1 MCSKCVSKMSAYDM
15 YSLIQNKKADLEN
28 LKHYYQSTRAELD
41 AVISEMTFKSAS
53 VDLARKANTLRT
65 TVNDTLKEIKA
76 IEMCSRDISGMQ
88 DAIRQRTERSH
99 KKSFRDCVLQFISMK
114 GANSF
119 EPTEVAKFVADS
131 RGQIL
136 TNSVRVFT
144 HRILRDLLLQNS
156 FKQISHGLY
165 IAKDVCVVNDLK
177 TTES

>member
-1 MCSKCVSKMSAYDM
+1 MSAYDM
-15 YSLIQNKKADLEN
+15 YGLIQNKKADLEN
-28 LKHYYQSTRAELD
+28 LKHYYQSTRSELD

-53 VDLARKANTLRT
+53 VDLARKANALRT

-88 DAIRQRTERSH
+88 DVMRQRTERSH

-114 GANSF
+114 GTNSF

-144 HRILRDLLLQNS
+144 HRILRDLLLQDNV
-156 FKQISHGLY
+156 KQIAHGLY